1 MVAAVTERA
10 TISFS
15 TENNSIPVLANYSG
29 SLDEVVSGTGFEI
42 DVTMASER
50 NPVPQEV
57 IDALKYI
64 DPFNVRNLEDKQYR
78 NDTLNDLL
86 QQ

>member
-1 MVAAVTERA
+1 
-10 TISFS
+10 
-15 TENNSIPVLANYSG
+15 
-29 SLDEVVSGTGFEI
+29 
-42 DVTMASER
+42 MASER

-57 IDALKYI
+57 IDALEHI